1 MRRRGL
7 CVALAI
13 FEAIWLNVIVP
24 GHRRG
29 IVQMPGASAAAACP
43 FCCCCQQPTTPSSDR
58 DGPKQNSP
66 TGPAG
71 TCAICNFAAHLSVP
85 PVIDFTPPPLKLL
98 GPVEAEIARRA
109 IARITLIPFDGR
121 GPPAIA

>member
-29 IVQMPGASAAAACP
+29 IVQMPGASSAAICP
-43 FCCCCQQPTTPSSDR
+43 CCCCEQPSAPSHPNGS
-58 DGPKQNSP
+58 KQDAPS
-66 TGPAG
+66 GPAG

-98 GPVEAEIARRA
+98 GPAEAEIARCA
-109 IARITLIPFDGR
+109 IAR
-121 GPPAIA
+121 

>member
-7 CVALAI
+7 CIALAI

-29 IVQMPGASAAAACP
+29 IVQMPGASAAGVCP
-43 FCCCCQQPTTPSSDR
+43 CCCCGEASPSHPGD
-58 DGPKQNSP
+58 PKHDSQG
-66 TGPAG
+66 GPAS

-85 PVIDFTPPPLKLL
+85 PVVDFTPPPLKLL
-98 GPVEAEIARRA
+98 GPAEAETARRA

-121 GPPAIA
+121 GPPVIV